1 MSSAK
6 EEFAE
11 ILKNKGYRLTKSRMA
26 VFNSLYGREPLS
38 MRELIGSNKDV
49 NRASIYRTVELF
61 EELDVA
67 QRLYM
72 GWKYKIEL
80 TDKFTV
86 HHHHLTCL
94 RCGKTIAIDQ
104 YELERYIDKLAAQRG
119 FKPTTHQVEVQG
131 LCSQC
136 QKKVS

>member
-11 ILKNKGYRLTKSRMA
+11 MLKSSDYRLTKSRLA

-38 MRELIGSNKDV
+38 MRQLIDRNKDFD
-49 NRASIYRTVELF
+49 RASIYRIVELF
-61 EELDVA
+61 EKLDIA

-80 TDKFTV
+80 TDKFSA
-86 HHHHLTCL
+86 HHHHLTCII
-94 RCGKTIAIDQ
+94 CGKTISIDQ
-104 YELERYIDKLAAQRG
+104 HELESYIDKLAAQKN
-119 FKPTTHQVEVQG
+119 FKPTNHQVEVQG
-131 LCSQC
+131 ICSQC
-136 QKKVS
+136 QKKAN